1 MPEYRYS
8 DAELCCS
15 SAYLLPVLK
24 KILKGLP
31 RASTVVDVGC
41 GNGSLLAQFRAH
53 GWELHGLDHSASG
66 IAQAAAAYP
75 GIQFRQADFSTDL
88 SSDPLIGRCDVVIST
103 EVVEHLFLPRIYAKN
118 CWRLLRS
125 GGLFVL
131 STPYHG
137 YLKNFALA
145 ASGRMDAHFT
155 ALWDYGHV
163 KFWSRRTLTLLLRE
177 AGFRVTA
184 FYGVG
189 RVPFLWKS
197 MILVA
202 EKRPEN

>member
-15 SAYLLPVLK
+15 SVYILPALT

-31 RASTVVDVGC
+31 RHSTVADVGC
-41 GNGSLLAQFRAH
+41 GNGSLLAQFRPY
-53 GWELHGLDHSASG
+53 GWDLHGLDHSASG
-66 IAQAAAAYP
+66 IAQATAAYS

-88 SSDPLIGRCDVVIST
+88 SSDPLAGRCDMVIST
-103 EVVEHLFLPRIYAKN
+103 EVVEHLFLPRIYARN
-118 CWRLLRS
+118 CYRLLRPA
-125 GGLFVL
+125 GRFVL

-137 YLKNFALA
+137 YLKNLALA
-145 ASGRMDAHFT
+145 ATGKMDSHFT
-155 ALWDYGHV
+155 ALWDHGHV
-163 KFWSRRTLTLLLRE
+163 KFWSRRTLTLLLQE

-189 RVPFLWKS
+189 RIPFLWKS

-202 EKRPEN
+202 EKQEN